1 MSAPMPTES
10 SAWSTPKFLLVA
22 LVVSFVV
29 VFTLNGILNEILGL
43 GISSAA
49 FGAANGFLL
58 VILLPRW
65 SVFRRIVARR
75 EKGS

>member
-1 MSAPMPTES
+1 MPAPMPSES
-10 SAWSTPKFLLVA
+10 PAWSTPKFLLAA

-29 VFTLNGILNEILGL
+29 MFTLNGLLNEILGL
-43 GISSAA
+43 GISTAA
-49 FGAANGFLL
+49 FGAANGLLL

-75 EKGS
+75 EKGG